1 MIFIQVSFFF
11 LAKVDII
18 PPKNLYIPLLPDRV
32 NGKLLFHLKPMYE
45 KTFTSVEL
53 KRALEIGYKIT
64 KIHSA
69 LEYDKFNGLMKA
81 YVEKFVELK
90 IKCSG
95 VLTDEQ
101 AKKINQDHLELG
113 LNIDI
118 KAEETSDNPG
128 LRQVAKILLNSL
140 WGKFGQR
147 TNMKAY
153 KFLTSFTDFTRNITD
168 KTIVPLSW
176 EVISSN
182 IVEFGYTDDI
192 DNTMEAEFIS
202 EITAVFTTANARI
215 RLYDMLSFLHPSQ
228 ILYYD
233 TDSCYFLYDPDD
245 SNHKKPSNDQARPKS
260 ITFAPNKKACL
271 GQWECDLKE
280 GEYITEFVCGGAKS
294 YAYKTNKEKINI
306 RQKGITLDV
315 ANNKIITF
323 EAFKK
328 MVLNSESIRT
338 ADRFQFKTLKNK
350 DIQTVFVSRAVRPT
364 IGEKRKI
371 SEYDTYPFGYEE
383 TI

>member
-1 MIFIQVSFFF
+1 
-11 LAKVDII
+11 
-18 PPKNLYIPLLPDRV
+18 
-32 NGKLLFHLKPMYE
+32 MYE

-95 VLTDEQ
+95 VLNDEQ

-128 LRQVAKILLNSL
+128 LRQVANILLNSL

-153 KFLTSFTDFTRNITD
+153 NFLTSFTDFTRNITD

-192 DNTMEAEFIS
+192 DNKMEAEFIS
-202 EITAVFTTANARI
+202 EITTVFTTANARI

-260 ITFAPNKKACL
+260 ITFAPN
-271 GQWECDLKE
+271 Q
-280 GEYITEFVCGGAKS
+280 KS
-294 YAYKTNKEKINI
+294 LF
-306 RQKGITLDV
+306 RSMG
-315 ANNKIITF
+315 
-323 EAFKK
+323 
-328 MVLNSESIRT
+328 MRS
-338 ADRFQFKTLKNK
+338 
-350 DIQTVFVSRAVRPT
+350 
-364 IGEKRKI
+364 KRRRI
-371 SEYDTYPFGYEE
+371 YN
-383 TI
+383 